1 MLVQIGA
8 VEELAE
14 WAQAKGPDGSGHQLC
29 DWWHPGTVAAILT
42 LPFDVVKTQHQ
53 VALGVVEAVR
63 ASPLNA
69 H

>member
-1 MLVQIGA
+1 MGISFVAGGI
-8 VEELAE
+8 
-14 WAQAKGPDGSGHQLC
+14 S
-29 DWWHPGTVAAILT
+29 GTVAAILT
-42 LPFDVVKTQHQ
+42 LPFDVAKTQHQ